1 MGWCAERGGGGPSG
15 GPAAATALAVALLA
29 GCQDRLFGETPMTD
43 EDRRQERTRM
53 VEEQIAGRGI
63 RDGPLL
69 AAMRRVPRHRFV
81 PPSEAPFAYDDGA
94 LPIGEGQTISQPFVV
109 AFMTQA
115 LQLTG
120 REKVLEVGTGSGY
133 QAAVLAELGVRL
145 FTIEL
150 VPALAERAARTLRE
164 LGYANV
170 QVRIGDGSLG
180 WPQEAPFD
188 AIIVTAAAPAVPPAL
203 LEQLAVG
210 GRLILPVG
218 EGEQMLVLYRRTP
231 QGYHRA
237 ELLPVAFVPLRGGSA
252 GGAPAP

>member
-1 MGWCAERGGGGPSG
+1 
-15 GPAAATALAVALLA
+15 
-29 GCQDRLFGETPMTD
+29 
-43 EDRRQERTRM
+43 
-53 VEEQIAGRGI
+53 
-63 RDGPLL
+63 
-69 AAMRRVPRHRFV
+69 
-81 PPSEAPFAYDDGA
+81 
-94 LPIGEGQTISQPFVV
+94 
-109 AFMTQA
+109 
-115 LQLTG
+115 
-120 REKVLEVGTGSGY
+120 
-133 QAAVLAELGVRL
+133 VLAELGVRL

-180 WPQEAPFD
+180 WPEEAPFD

-231 QGYHRA
+231 QGYQRA
-237 ELLPVAFVPLRGGSA
+237 ELLPVAFVPLRGRSA